1 MKEDIKNLKQKYDET
16 VVDYERKLI
25 NVFDSK

>member
-16 VVDYERKLI
+16 VVDYERKFI